1 MHIDFKSSPGCSIG
15 VEWELELVDRT
26 SRGLVSAAT
35 EILSALDNGDPKAS
49 GKAKHELF
57 ECTVEVIT
65 DVCETVDEVRRD
77 LARTVDEVGDLAAGR
92 GLDLMCS
99 GTHPFSHWDDQI
111 VSPDPRYRRLLQEM
125 QWPVRRLLIFG
136 VHVHVGVR
144 SSEKAIM
151 IANALMSFLPHFLAV
166 SASSPFW
173 VGHDT
178 GLASVRSKLFESLPT
193 AGLPHQLSAWEEFE
207 QFMDTLITSKAIK
220 SVREV
225 WWDIR
230 PHPDF
235 GTVELRMCDG
245 IPTLSELCAVTAMAQ
260 SLVEWLDRMI
270 DRGHRLPS
278 QRSWTVKENKWRA
291 ARHGLDAE
299 IIVDDKGSLRKGGLA
314 VLELVEEL
322 TPTARHLGC
331 HDELAEIVR
340 IVETGASYQRQRRML
355 LEGASFPEITD
366 ALVAEM
372 RNDTPATVP

>member
-1 MHIDFKSSPGCSIG
+1 MHIDFNASPGCSIG
-15 VEWELELVDRT
+15 VEWELELVDRST
-26 SRGLVSAAT
+26 RELASAAT
-35 EILSALDNGDPKAS
+35 DILTELGGGNPNTPE
-49 GKAKHELF
+49 KAKHELF

-65 DVCETVDEVRRD
+65 GICETVSEVRQD
-77 LARTVDEVGDLAAGR
+77 LGKTIEEVDAVAAPR
-92 GLDLMCS
+92 GLGLMCS
-99 GTHPFSHWDDQI
+99 GTHPFSHWADQA
-111 VSPDPRYRRLLQEM
+111 VSPDPRFHKLLGEM

-144 SSEKAIM
+144 SPEKVIM
-151 IANALMSFLPHFLAV
+151 IANALTSFLPHFLAV

-173 VGHDT
+173 AGHDT

-193 AGLPHQLSAWEEFE
+193 AGLPYQLSGWDEFE
-207 QFMDTLITSKAIK
+207 QFMDTLITSKAIS

-245 IPTLSELCAVTAMAQ
+245 IPTMTELCAVTAMAQ
-260 SLVEWLDRMI
+260 SLVDWLDRLI
-270 DRGHRLPS
+270 DRGYKLPS

-299 IIVDDKGSLRKGGLA
+299 IIVDEHGTMRRARMA

-322 TPTARHLGC
+322 SPVARRLGC
-331 HDELAEIVR
+331 HEELSHLVR
-340 IVETGASYQRQRRML
+340 IAEEGASYARQRDL
-355 LEGASFPEITD
+355 LSAGATFPEIVD
-366 ALVAEM
+366 ALMSEM
-372 RNDTPATVP
+372 RNDSPVSAT